1 VVAISYGQ
9 PAFNI
14 LKEEES
20 IVLPQEKLLW
30 FPDSASAFNNINSF
44 SSPLNLSVQDY
55 HWSRFAIVN
64 NSGSDKEYYVQIPKT
79 GFIHCWIKRAGSPSW
94 EYLRS
99 GSLLPLHERSLA
111 SNTNGIKVV
120 LYKDDVT
127 DIVLQLQPIFSIY
140 RQDKYDITVQR
151 LAQFERHD
159 SRRLL
164 WQGIFLGIIL
174 VMALY
179 NLILFFAVKDVSYFH
194 FVLSLI
200 GIGLYFSFY
209 YGIGIEY
216 LWPNAPLWDT
226 YFYTFIVPFS
236 GLARILFTK
245 TYLHTQKLLPGIDR
259 VLNILGVICFL
270 CISFGFISYIF
281 QIDILRSY
289 VTVIGVLGTSVM
301 IMMLVSGI
309 VAFYRENYKPA
320 QYFIYANVLLV
331 VGGILFI
338 FREMGY
344 IPDNFYTRYFVQV
357 GTLVQVIMF
366 ALGLASRLNETRF
379 QLAEEIVAK
388 ERLALQNEKEKKLL
402 IEQQKL
408 ELESRVHQQTLDL
421 KLQNAQLETIISQ
434 LKNSETKLTQLNQLK
449 DKFFSIIS
457 HDLRNPLA
465 TMQSTLKLITEHHT
479 KLNEEE
485 KQKLVI
491 EAQAS
496 LDNLNQLLYNLLQW
510 SQSQMNLLEFK
521 PEKIKINP
529 IIENAV
535 KISHLNAH
543 MKNIKIFFDA
553 DDSFI
558 GYADKNMIE
567 FIVRNLL
574 SNAIKFSHRN
584 NEVHITSYRKN
595 NHIVIEVKDSG
606 IGMSESKIK
615 KLLDT
620 NSTITKRG
628 TEKEKGSGLGL
639 LISKEFIEKNK
650 GKLFIQSES
659 GKGSCFSFTIP
670 EAEGMN
676 TKKEASPFASNTSL
690 LLYI

>member
-1 VVAISYGQ
+1 MGQ
-9 PAFNI
+9 TPFNI
-14 LKEEES
+14 LKDEES
-20 IVLPQEKLLW
+20 VVLPQQSLIW
-30 FPDSASAFNNINSF
+30 FRDSISAFNNINSIGF
-44 SSPLNLSVQDY
+44 PSTISTKNQY
-55 HWSRFAIVN
+55 WSRFSIEN
-64 NSGSDKEYYVQIPKT
+64 QTGSDKEYYVQIPKT
-79 GFIHCWIKRAGSPSW
+79 GFIHCWIKRSGTASW
-94 EYLRS
+94 EYLKS

-111 SNTNGIKVV
+111 SNSNGIKVV
-120 LYKDDVT
+120 LYKEVVT
-127 DIVLQLQPIFSIY
+127 DIIMQLQPVYSIY
-140 RQDKYDITVQR
+140 RQDRYDLTVQR
-151 LAQFERHD
+151 LAHFERQD

-174 VMALY
+174 VMTLY
-179 NLILFFAVKDVSYFH
+179 NLMLFFAVKDVSYFH

-216 LWPNAPLWDT
+216 LWTNAPLWDT
-226 YFYTFIVPFS
+226 YCYTLIVPFS

-245 TYLHTQKLLPGIDR
+245 TYLHTQKLLPKIDL

-270 CISFGFISYIF
+270 CISFGFISYVF

-289 VTVIGVLGTSVM
+289 VSVIGVLGTAVL

-309 VAFYRENYKPA
+309 VAYYRENYKPA
-320 QYFIYANVLLV
+320 QYFIYANALLV
-331 VGGILFI
+331 AGGILFI
-338 FREMGY
+338 FREMGF

-357 GTLVQVIMF
+357 GTLIQVIMF

-388 ERLALQNEKEKKLL
+388 ERLALQNEKEKKQL
-402 IEQQKL
+402 IEQQKS
-408 ELESRVHQQTLDL
+408 ELENRVHQQTLDL
-421 KLQNAQLETIISQ
+421 KLQNSQLENIISQ
-434 LKNSETKLTQLNQLK
+434 LKNSELKLTQLNQLK

-465 TMQSTLKLITEHHT
+465 TMQSTLKLITEHHS

-496 LDNLNQLLYNLLQW
+496 MDNLNQLLYNLLQW

-521 PEKIKINP
+521 PERIKIKP

-535 KISHLNAH
+535 KVSHLNAH
-543 MKNIKIFFDA
+543 MKNIKILIVTDENL
-553 DDSFI
+553 I

-584 NEVHITSYRKN
+584 NEVHINTFKKN
-595 NHIVIEVKDSG
+595 NYINIEVRDSG
-606 IGMSESKIK
+606 IGMSENKTK

-620 NSTITKRG
+620 ASTITKRG

-639 LISKEFIEKNK
+639 LISKEFIEKNR
-650 GKLFIQSES
+650 GKLYIKSEA
-659 GKGSCFSFTIP
+659 GKGSCFSFSIP
-670 EAEGMN
+670 EAEVPDI
-676 TKKEASPFASNTSL
+676 KKEASLASSNTSL
-690 LLYI
+690 L

>member
-1 VVAISYGQ
+1 MAITFSYGQ
-9 PAFNI
+9 TAFSI
-14 LKEEES
+14 IKDEETV
-20 IVLPQEKLLW
+20 VLPQEKLKW
-30 FPDSASAFNNINSF
+30 FPDSISAFNNQINIRSHI
-44 SSPLNLSVQDY
+44 NLSTKDH
-55 HWSRFAIVN
+55 HWSRFTLVN
-64 NSGSDKEYYVQIPKT
+64 NTDSDKEYFLQIPKT
-79 GFIHCWIKRAGSPSW
+79 GFIHCWVKRASDPTW
-94 EYLRS
+94 EYYTS
-99 GSLLPLHERSLA
+99 GSLLPLQQRSLA
-111 SNTNGIKVV
+111 SNSNGIKVV
-120 LYKDDVT
+120 LLKEDFT
-127 DIVLQLQPIFSIY
+127 DIVLQLQPVFSIY
-140 RQDKYDITVQR
+140 RQDKYELKVQR
-151 LAQFERHD
+151 LAHFERQD

-174 VMALY
+174 VMTLY
-179 NLILFFAVKDVSYFH
+179 NLILFFAVKDVSYFY
-194 FVLSLI
+194 FVLSLV

-226 YFYTFIVPFS
+226 YCYTFIVPFS

-245 TYLHTQKLLPGIDR
+245 TYLHSQKLLPGIDR
-259 VLNILGVICFL
+259 VLNVLGVICVL
-270 CISFGFISYIF
+270 CISFGFISYIL

-289 VTVIGVLGTSVM
+289 ITVVGVLGTSVM
-301 IMMLVSGI
+301 IMMLVSGT
-309 VAFYRENYKPA
+309 VAYYKENYKPA
-320 QYFIYANVLLV
+320 QYFIYANALLV

-344 IPDNFYTRYFVQV
+344 FPDNFYTRYFVQV
-357 GTLVQVIMF
+357 ATLIQVIMF

-388 ERLALQNEKEKKLL
+388 ERLALQNEKEKKQL
-402 IEQQKL
+402 IEQQKT

-421 KLQNAQLETIISQ
+421 KQQNAQLESTINQ
-434 LKNSETKLTQLNQLK
+434 LKHSEIKLTQLNQLK

-465 TMQSTLKLITEHHT
+465 TMQSTLKLITEHHN

-521 PEKIKINP
+521 PEKIKIKS
-529 IIENAV
+529 IIEDAV
-535 KISHLNAH
+535 KVSHLNAH
-543 MKNIKIFFDA
+543 MKNIKILVAVDETSYA
-553 DDSFI
+553 
-558 GYADKNMIE
+558 YADKNMIE
-567 FIVRNLL
+567 FVVRNLI

-584 NEVHITSYRKN
+584 HDVYVTAFKKN
-595 NHIVIEVKDSG
+595 NIITIEVKDSG
-606 IGMSESKIK
+606 IGLSESKMK
-615 KLLDT
+615 KLIDT

-639 LISKEFIEKNK
+639 LISKEFIEKNN
-650 GKLFIQSES
+650 GKLSIQSVA

-670 EAEGMN
+670 EADIPDM
-676 TKKEASPFASNTSL
+676 KKEAALISSNTSSL
-690 LLYI
+690 S

>member
-1 VVAISYGQ
+1 VVSISYGQ
-9 PAFNI
+9 TAFNI
-14 LKEEES
+14 VKEEET
-20 IVLPQEKLLW
+20 IVLPQERLLW
-30 FPDSASAFNNINSF
+30 FPDSASAFNNINSIG
-44 SSPLNLSVQDY
+44 SPLNLSAQDY
-55 HWSRFAIVN
+55 HWSRFSIVN
-64 NSGSDKEYYVQIPKT
+64 NSGSDKEYFVQVPKT
-79 GFIHCWIKRAGSPSW
+79 GYIHCWIRRSGTSSW
-94 EYLRS
+94 EYFRS
-99 GSLLPLHERSLA
+99 GSLLPLYDRSLA
-111 SNTNGIKVV
+111 SNNNGIKVV
-120 LYKDDVT
+120 LYKEDVT
-127 DIVLQLQPIFSIY
+127 DIIFQLQPVFSIY

-151 LAQFERHD
+151 LAQFERQD

-174 VMALY
+174 VMTLY
-179 NLILFFAVKDVSYFH
+179 NLLLFFAVKDVSYFH

-216 LWPNAPLWDT
+216 LWPNAPVWDT

-245 TYLHTQKLLPGIDR
+245 TYLHTQKLLPGIDS

-281 QIDILRSY
+281 QIDVLRSY

-309 VAFYRENYKPA
+309 VAYYRENYKPA

-344 IPDNFYTRYFVQV
+344 IPDNFLTRYFVQV
-357 GTLVQVIMF
+357 GTLIQVIMF

-421 KLQNAQLETIISQ
+421 KLQNSQLETIISQ

-521 PEKIKINP
+521 PEKIKIKP

-543 MKNIKIFFDA
+543 MKNIKIIFD
-553 DDSFI
+553 DEENNI

-584 NEVHITSYRKN
+584 TEVHITSYRKN

-650 GKLFIQSES
+650 GKLFIQSEA

-670 EAEGMN
+670 EAEGVDI
-676 TKKEASPFASNTSL
+676 KKEASPFASNTSL
-690 LLYI
+690 L